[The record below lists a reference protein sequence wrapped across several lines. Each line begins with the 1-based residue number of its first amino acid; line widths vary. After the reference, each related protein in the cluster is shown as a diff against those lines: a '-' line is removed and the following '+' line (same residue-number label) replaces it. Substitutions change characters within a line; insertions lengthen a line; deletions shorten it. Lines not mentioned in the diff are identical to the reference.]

1 MTEAGRPAEEKVPA
15 GEKMTVVAPTEPAG
29 PLMVTV
35 TIDGRQVQAPKGA
48 SLLHVCLDN
57 GAAVPY
63 FCDHRKLDPIGA
75 CRMCVVQVEGQPK
88 LATACTITTSEGMTV
103 STESADVVKAREGVL
118 EFLLINHPLDCPVCD
133 KGGECDLQ
141 DFSFYHGPGKSRFFE
156 EKVKYPK
163 PVPLS
168 DRILLDME
176 RCILCERCVRYFD
189 EVTEEGQL
197 VLLNRGVH
205 TMIGTFNGEAMDSA
219 FQGNIM
225 ELCPVGALTSADWR
239 FAARPWDMR
248 STPSVCHG
256 CAVGCSTQV
265 QTRDDRVVRYMS
277 RENPLVD
284 DGWLCDRGRYG
295 FHFVHDQARLLEPRV
310 GRAGDAVNVTQA
322 EAVAAV
328 ARQLQ
333 DVVQESGAHRVG
345 AIASPQ
351 ATNEELFLFQRWVR
365 EVIGSPNLD
374 HRVELEA
381 PAPSRDDFRLAIED
395 FDACQVIYI
404 LGDQQTLDAAP
415 ILELRLKKARR
426 HAGVHLVLGRNRT
439 ARQLLAELP
448 EGAVLAGVI
457 APESM
462 AADAGVLQARLG
474 ERGVESRRL
483 TVLPAAN
490 SRGAAD
496 LGCLPEHL
504 PGYRQAEGRPGMSTW
519 EMLEAAA
526 SGQLKAL
533 ILMGPSPLTA
543 VGKPLLLQK
552 AIDAVD
558 LLIVLDILEGPLSQA
573 ADVALPLHSFAEKDG
588 TYTNLEGR
596 VQRLRQAIPPVAKTG
611 PDWRLLKDL
620 ANAWEAGWTY
630 RQPQDVM
637 ADIVAAVPA
646 YGIARAG
653 DRAGWWDA

>member
-1 MTEAGRPAEEKVPA
+1 
-15 GEKMTVVAPTEPAG
+15 
-29 PLMVTV
+29 
-35 TIDGRQVQAPKGA
+35 
-48 SLLHVCLDN
+48 
-57 GAAVPY
+57 
-63 FCDHRKLDPIGA
+63 
-75 CRMCVVQVEGQPK
+75 VVQ
-88 LATACTITTSEGMTV
+88 
-103 STESADVVKAREGVL
+103 AREGVL

-141 DFSFYHGPGKSRFFE
+141 DFSFYHGGGKSRFFE

-176 RCILCERCVRYFD
+176 RCVLCERCVRYFD

-239 FAARPWDMR
+239 FSARPWDMR
-248 STPSVCHG
+248 STPSICHG
-256 CAVGCSTQV
+256 CAVGCNPQV

-277 RENPLVD
+277 RDNPAVD

-295 FHFVHDQARLLEPRV
+295 FHFVNDDRRILEPRL
-310 GRAGDAVNVTQA
+310 GRGGEARPVAYA

-328 ARQLQ
+328 AQRLQ
-333 DVVQESGAHRVG
+333 EAVQSGGPDKVG

-374 HRVELEA
+374 HRVAATEA
-381 PAPSRDDFRLAIED
+381 APSPDDFRLAIED
-395 FDACQVIYI
+395 LATCQVIYI
-404 LGDQQTLDAAP
+404 LGDQPTLDAAP

-426 HAGVHLVLGRNRT
+426 AAQTRLVLAHGRG
-439 ARQLLAELP
+439 APELHHEAP
-448 EGAVLAGVI
+448 EGATRAGVI
-457 APESM
+457 APQSLATE
-462 AADAGVLQARLG
+462 AVALG
-474 ERGVESRRL
+474 AYLIEHGLEVRRL

-496 LGCLPEHL
+496 VGCLPAHAA
-504 PGYRQAEGRPGMSTW
+504 GYQRAEGTSGMNTL
-519 EMLEAAA
+519 EMLQAAA
-526 SGQLKAL
+526 DGRLKAL
-533 ILMGPSPLTA
+533 VLMGPSPLDEQLPEGL
-543 VGKPLLLQK
+543 VDK
-552 AIDAVD
+552 AIAAVE
-558 LLIVLDILEGPLSQA
+558 LLIVLDVLEGPLSRT
-573 ADVALPLHSFAEKDG
+573 ADIVLPLHTFAEKDG

-596 VQRLRQAIPPVAKTG
+596 IQRLRQAIPPVAPTP
-611 PDWRLLKDL
+611 PDWRLLTDL
-620 ANAWEAGWTY
+620 ANAREAGWTY
-630 RQPQDVM
+630 RQPRDVM
-637 ADIVAAVPA
+637 ADIIAAVPA
-646 YGIARAG
+646 YAIEKAGGRAR
-653 DRAGWWDA
+653 WWDS

>member
-1 MTEAGRPAEEKVPA
+1 
-15 GEKMTVVAPTEPAG
+15 
-29 PLMVTV
+29 MVGITL
-35 TIDGRQVQAPKGA
+35 DGRDIQVAKGA

-75 CRMCVVQVEGQPK
+75 CRMCVVQIEGQPK
-88 LATACTITTSEGMTV
+88 LATACTITTSEGMKV
-103 STESADVVKAREGVL
+103 NTESPDVLQAREGVL

-141 DFSFYHGPGKSRFFE
+141 DFSFYHGGGKSRFFE

-176 RCILCERCVRYFD
+176 RCVLCERCVRYFD

-239 FAARPWDMR
+239 FSARPWDMR
-248 STPSVCHG
+248 STSSVCHG
-256 CAVGCSTQV
+256 CSVGCNTQV
-265 QTRDDRVVRYMS
+265 QTRDERVVRYMS
-277 RENPLVD
+277 RDNPAVD

-295 FHFVHDQARLLEPRV
+295 FHFVNDERRILEPRA
-310 GRAGDAVNVTQA
+310 GRGAGSTPVSQG
-322 EAVAAV
+322 EAIALVAK
-328 ARQLQ
+328 RLQ
-333 DVVQESGAHRVG
+333 DVVHAGGAGTVG
-345 AIASPQ
+345 AIASPS

-374 HRVELEA
+374 HRSDA
-381 PAPSRDDFRLAIED
+381 GPQDPSADDFRLGIED
-395 FDACQVIYI
+395 LAACSVVYI
-404 LGDQQTLDAAP
+404 LGDQPTLDMAP

-426 HAGVHLVLGRNRT
+426 DSGTRLVLAKGRPPE
-439 ARQLLAELP
+439 QLLDELP
-448 EGAVLAGVI
+448 DGATLAGVI
-457 APESM
+457 APSELTPEAVSLS
-462 AADAGVLQARLG
+462 ALIA
-474 ERGVESRRL
+474 ERGVEARRL

-490 SRGAAD
+490 SRGASD
-496 LGCLPEHL
+496 LGCLPAQRA
-504 PGYRQAEGRPGMSTW
+504 GYRTVDGAGGMGSV

-526 SGQLKAL
+526 AGTLKAL
-533 ILMGPSPLTA
+533 VVMGPSPVLESA
-543 VGKPLLLQK
+543 PQDLVER
-552 AIDAVD
+552 AIAAVD
-558 LLIVLDILEGPLSQA
+558 LLVVLDILESPLSKA
-573 ADVALPLHSFAEKDG
+573 ADVVLPLHTFAEKDG

-596 VQRLRQAIPPVAKTG
+596 VQRLRQAIPPVAATG
-611 PDWRLLKDL
+611 PDWRLLQDL
-620 ANAWEAGWTY
+620 ANAWEAGWSY

-646 YGIARAG
+646 YGISRAG
-653 DRAGWWDA
+653 DRAGWWDS

>member
-1 MTEAGRPAEEKVPA
+1 MAEQIKSEMVNISINGRP
-15 GEKMTVVAPTEPAG
+15 VVAK
-29 PLMVTV
+29 
-35 TIDGRQVQAPKGA
+35 KGA

-57 GAAVPY
+57 GAPVPY

-88 LATACTITTSEGMTV
+88 LATSCTITVGEGMKV
-103 STESADVVKAREGVL
+103 ATESPEVLTAREGVL

-141 DFSFYHGPGKSRFFE
+141 DFSFYHGGGQSRFFE

-189 EVTEEGQL
+189 EVTEEGEL

-205 TMIGTFNGEAMDSA
+205 TMIGTFNGQAMESA

-239 FAARPWDMR
+239 FSARPWDMR

-256 CAVGCSTQV
+256 CAVGCNTQV

-277 RENPLVD
+277 RENPTVD

-295 FHFVHDQARLLEPRV
+295 FHFVHDQRRLLEPRV
-310 GRAGDAVNVTQA
+310 GNGSGAHPVSYGD
-322 EAVAAV
+322 AVAAV
-328 ARQLQ
+328 ARKLQ
-333 DVVQESGAHRVG
+333 DVVQQDGAERVG
-345 AIASPQ
+345 AIASPS

-374 HRVELEA
+374 HRLR
-381 PAPSRDDFRLAIED
+381 PQDGPPSPDDFRLGIED
-395 FDACQVIYI
+395 LAACQVVYI
-404 LGDQQTLDAAP
+404 LGDQPTLDAAP

-426 HAGVHLVLGRNRT
+426 AAGTRLVLGRGRS
-439 ARQLLAELP
+439 AGELLEELP
-448 EGAVLAGVI
+448 ASAVLAGVI
-457 APESM
+457 APETLV
-462 AADAGVLQARLG
+462 AQARGLQDDLS

-496 LGCLPEHL
+496 LGCLPGQL
-504 PGYRQAEGRPGMSTW
+504 PGYRAI
-519 EMLEAAA
+519 EAAA
-526 SGQLKAL
+526 GMTTPMMLAAALSGELKAL
-533 ILMGPSPLTA
+533 VVMGPSALETA
-543 VGKPLLLQK
+543 ASPQEVENAL
-552 AIDAVD
+552 AAVD
-558 LLIVLDILEGPLSQA
+558 LLVVLDIVDSPLSQA
-573 ADVALPLHSFAEKDG
+573 ADIVLPLHSFAEKDG
-588 TYTNLEGR
+588 TFTNLEGR
-596 VQRLRQAIPPVAKTG
+596 IQRLRQAIPPVARTP
-611 PDWRLLKDL
+611 PDWRLLTDL

-630 RQPQDVM
+630 RQPMEVM
-637 ADIVAAVPA
+637 ADIIAAVPA
-646 YGIARAG
+646 YGI
-653 DRAGWWDA
+653 DRAGARGRWWGG

>member
-1 MTEAGRPAEEKVPA
+1 
-15 GEKMTVVAPTEPAG
+15 
-29 PLMVTV
+29 MVTI
-35 TIDGRQVQAPKGA
+35 TIDGGEIEVPKGA

-75 CRMCVVQVEGQPK
+75 CRMCVVQIEGQPK
-88 LATACTITTSEGMTV
+88 LATACTITTTEGMRV
-103 STESADVVKAREGVL
+103 WTESPDVINAREGVL

-141 DFSFYHGPGKSRFFE
+141 DFSFYHGAGKSRFFE

-168 DRILLDME
+168 EKILLDME
-176 RCILCERCVRYFD
+176 RCVLCERCVRYFD

-205 TMIGTFNGEAMDSA
+205 TMIGTFNGEAMDSP

-239 FAARPWDMR
+239 FSARPWDMR

-256 CAVGCSTQV
+256 CAVGCNTQV

-277 RENPLVD
+277 RDNPAVD

-295 FHFVHDQARLLEPRV
+295 FHFVNDDRRILEPRL
-310 GRAGDAVNVTQA
+310 GRGGEARPVAYA

-328 ARQLQ
+328 AQRLQ
-333 DVVQESGAHRVG
+333 EAVQSGGPDKVG

-374 HRVELEA
+374 HRVAATEA
-381 PAPSRDDFRLAIED
+381 APSPDDFRLAIED
-395 FDACQVIYI
+395 LATCQVIYI
-404 LGDQQTLDAAP
+404 LGDQPTLDAAP

-426 HAGVHLVLGRNRT
+426 AAQTRLVLAHGRG
-439 ARQLLAELP
+439 APELHHEAP
-448 EGAVLAGVI
+448 EGATRAGVI
-457 APESM
+457 APQSLATE
-462 AADAGVLQARLG
+462 AVALG
-474 ERGVESRRL
+474 AYLIEHGLEVRRL

-496 LGCLPEHL
+496 VGCLPAHAA
-504 PGYRQAEGRPGMSTW
+504 GYQRADGTSGMNTL
-519 EMLEAAA
+519 EMLQAAA
-526 SGQLKAL
+526 DGRLKAL
-533 ILMGPSPLTA
+533 VLMGPSPLDEQLPEGL
-543 VGKPLLLQK
+543 VDK
-552 AIDAVD
+552 AIAAVE
-558 LLIVLDILEGPLSQA
+558 LLIVLDVLEGPLSRT
-573 ADVALPLHSFAEKDG
+573 ADIVLPLHTFAEKDG

-596 VQRLRQAIPPVAKTG
+596 IQRLRQAIPPVAPTP
-611 PDWRLLKDL
+611 PDWRLLTDL

-630 RQPQDVM
+630 RQPRDVM
-637 ADIVAAVPA
+637 ADIIAAVPA
-646 YGIARAG
+646 YAIEKAGGRAR
-653 DRAGWWDA
+653 WWDS

>member
-1 MTEAGRPAEEKVPA
+1 MTEQTQPDLAHIS
-15 GEKMTVVAPTEPAG
+15 
-29 PLMVTV
+29 
-35 TIDGRQVQAPKGA
+35 IDGRDVVAKKGT

-57 GAAVPY
+57 GAPVPY

-88 LATACTITTSEGMTV
+88 LATSCTITVSDGMKV
-103 STESADVVKAREGVL
+103 ATESPEVLQAREGVL

-141 DFSFYHGPGKSRFFE
+141 DFSFYHGGGKSRFFE

-189 EVTEEGQL
+189 EVTEEGEL

-205 TMIGTFNGEAMDSA
+205 TMIGTFNGEAMESA

-239 FAARPWDMR
+239 FSARPWDMR

-256 CAVGCSTQV
+256 CAVGCNTQV

-277 RENPLVD
+277 RDNPSVD

-295 FHFVHDQARLLEPRV
+295 FHFVNDQRRLLEPRIDD
-310 GRAGDAVNVTQA
+310 GNGAHPAPYGET
-322 EAVAAV
+322 VAAV
-328 ARQLQ
+328 ARRLQ
-333 DVVQESGAHRVG
+333 DVVQESGAELVG
-345 AIASPQ
+345 AIASPS

-374 HRVELEA
+374 HRA
-381 PAPSRDDFRLAIED
+381 QPPGPAPSPDDFRLGIED
-395 FDACQVIYI
+395 LARCEVVYI
-404 LGDQQTLDAAP
+404 LGDQSTLDAAP

-426 HAGVHLVLGRNRT
+426 SAGTRLVLGRER
-439 ARQLLAELP
+439 AAGELLDELP
-448 EGAVLAGVI
+448 AGATLAGVI
-457 APESM
+457 APEALLSESRDLEGSL
-462 AADAGVLQARLG
+462 AD
-474 ERGVESRRL
+474 RGVEARRL

-496 LGCLPEHL
+496 LGCLPGQL
-504 PGYRQAEGRPGMSTW
+504 PGYRATEGPAGMTTAG
-519 EMLEAAA
+519 MLEAAA
-526 SGQLKAL
+526 SGRLKAL
-533 ILMGPSPLTA
+533 VVMGPS
-543 VGKPLLLQK
+543 LLETGGSQPEVEK
-552 AIDAVD
+552 ALANVD
-558 LLIVLDILEGPLSQA
+558 LLIVLDVLEGPLSQA
-573 ADVALPLHSFAEKDG
+573 ADIMLPLHSFAEKDG
-588 TYTNLEGR
+588 TFTNLEGR
-596 VQRLRQAIPPVAKTG
+596 IQRVRQAIPPVAKT
-611 PDWRLLKDL
+611 PADWRLLTDL

-630 RQPQDVM
+630 RQPPEVM
-637 ADIVAAVPA
+637 ADIIAAVPA
-646 YGIARAG
+646 YGI
-653 DRAGWWDA
+653 DRAGARARWWGA

>member
-1 MTEAGRPAEEKVPA
+1 MVNIAIDGRD
-15 GEKMTVVAPTEPAG
+15 VVAP
-29 PLMVTV
+29 
-35 TIDGRQVQAPKGA
+35 RGA

-57 GAAVPY
+57 GAPVPY

-88 LATACTITTSEGMTV
+88 LATSCTITVTEGMKV
-103 STESADVVKAREGVL
+103 STESPQVLQAREGVL

-141 DFSFYHGPGKSRFFE
+141 DFSFYHGGGKSRFFE

-168 DRILLDME
+168 ERILLDME

-189 EVTEEGQL
+189 EVTEEGEL

-205 TMIGTFNGEAMDSA
+205 TMIGTFNGQAMESA

-239 FAARPWDMR
+239 FSARPWDMR

-256 CAVGCSTQV
+256 CSVGCNTQV

-277 RENPLVD
+277 RENPSVD

-295 FHFVHDQARLLEPRV
+295 FHFVNDQRRLLEPRIG
-310 GRAGDAVNVTQA
+310 GRNDARPVAYA

-328 ARQLQ
+328 AQKLQ
-333 DVVQESGAHRVG
+333 DAVHESGAGAVG
-345 AIASPQ
+345 AIASPS

-374 HRVELEA
+374 HRVQPEA
-381 PAPSRDDFRLAIED
+381 PAPAPGDFRLGIED
-395 FDACQVIYI
+395 LALCQVVYI
-404 LGDQQTLDAAP
+404 LGDQPTLDAAP

-426 HAGVHLVLGRNRT
+426 AGGTRLVLGRDRS
-439 ARQLLAELP
+439 ADELLEDLP
-448 EGAVLAGVI
+448 ADTVLAGVI
-457 APESM
+457 APEEL
-462 AADAGVLQARLG
+462 AAAAGGLQARLQQ
-474 ERGVESRRL
+474 RGVESRRL

-496 LGCLPEHL
+496 LGCLPAQL
-504 PGYRQAEGRPGMSTW
+504 PGYRAAEGPAGMTTW
-519 EMLEAAA
+519 RMLEAAGA
-526 SGQLKAL
+526 GRLKAL
-533 ILMGPSPLTA
+533 IVMGPSPLEA
-543 VGKPLLLQK
+543 LAGRAEVQK
-552 AIDAVD
+552 ALAAVD
-558 LLIVLDILEGPLSQA
+558 LLVVLDILDGPLSQSA
-573 ADVALPLHSFAEKDG
+573 HVVLPLHSFAEKDG
-588 TYTNLEGR
+588 TVTNLEGR
-596 VQRLRQAIPPVAKTG
+596 VQRLRQAIPPVARTP
-611 PDWRLLKDL
+611 PDWQLLTDL

-630 RQPQDVM
+630 RQPPEVM
-637 ADIVAAVPA
+637 ADIIAAVPA
-646 YGIARAG
+646 YAIEKAGARA
-653 DRAGWWDA
+653 RWWDG

>member
-1 MTEAGRPAEEKVPA
+1 MAEER
-15 GEKMTVVAPTEPAG
+15 TAPV
-29 PLMVTV
+29 LVTV
-35 TIDGRQVQAPKGA
+35 TIDGRDVQAAKGA

-57 GAAVPY
+57 GATVPY
-63 FCDHRKLDPIGA
+63 FCDHPKLDPIGA
-75 CRMCVVQVEGQPK
+75 CRMCVVQIKGQPK
-88 LATACTITTSEGMTV
+88 LATACTITTTDGMKV
-103 STESADVVKAREGVL
+103 QTESPDVIRAREGVL

-141 DFSFYHGPGKSRFFE
+141 DFSFYHGTGKSRFFE

-168 DRILLDME
+168 EKILLDME
-176 RCILCERCVRYFD
+176 RCVLCERCVRYFD

-197 VLLNRGVH
+197 VLLNRGMH
-205 TMIGTFNGEAMDSA
+205 TMIGTFNGEAMDSG

-239 FAARPWDMR
+239 FSARPWDMR

-256 CAVGCSTQV
+256 CAVGCNTQV

-277 RENPLVD
+277 RDNPAVD

-295 FHFVHDQARLLEPRV
+295 FHFVNDDRRILEPRV
-310 GRAGDAVNVTQA
+310 GRGGEARPVPYAQ
-322 EAVAAV
+322 AVAAV
-328 ARQLQ
+328 AQRLQ
-333 DVVQESGAHRVG
+333 EVVQAGGADKVG

-351 ATNEELFLFQRWVR
+351 ATNEELFLFQRFVR

-374 HRVELEA
+374 HRAQVIE
-381 PAPSRDDFRLAIED
+381 PGPSPDDFRLAIED
-395 FDACQVIYI
+395 FATCQVIYI
-404 LGDQQTLDAAP
+404 LGDQPTLDAAP

-426 HAGVHLVLGRNRT
+426 STKTRLVLAHGRS
-439 ARQLLAELP
+439 AAELVEEVP
-448 EGAVLAGVI
+448 EGATLAGVI
-457 APESM
+457 APESL
-462 AADAGVLQARLG
+462 AAEAIALAAQLAEKGPDA
-474 ERGVESRRL
+474 RRL

-496 LGCLPEHL
+496 LGCLPKHT
-504 PGYRQAEGRPGMSTW
+504 PGYQGADGTSGMSTL

-526 SGQLKAL
+526 DGRLKAL
-533 ILMGPSPLTA
+533 VLMGPSPLDDLA
-543 VGKPLLLQK
+543 PKDLVEK
-552 AIDAVD
+552 AIAAVE
-558 LLIVLDILEGPLSQA
+558 LLVVFDVLEGSLSEA
-573 ADVALPLHSFAEKDG
+573 AHIVLPLHTFAEKDG

-596 VQRLRQAIPPVAKTG
+596 IQRVRQAIPPVAATAA
-611 PDWRLLKDL
+611 DWRLLTDL

-637 ADIVAAVPA
+637 SDIISAVPA
-646 YGIARAG
+646 YAIEKAGERARWWG
-653 DRAGWWDA
+653 D

>member
-1 MTEAGRPAEEKVPA
+1 MPDQTPAPE
-15 GEKMTVVAPTEPAG
+15 
-29 PLMVTV
+29 LVTV
-35 TIDGRQVQAPKGA
+35 TIDGRDVQVAKGA

-75 CRMCVVQVEGQPK
+75 CRMCVVQIEGQPK
-88 LATACTITTSEGMTV
+88 LATACTITTTDGMKV
-103 STESADVVKAREGVL
+103 QTESPDVVEAREGVL

-141 DFSFYHGPGKSRFFE
+141 DYSFYHGPGKSRFFE

-168 DRILLDME
+168 EKILLDME
-176 RCILCERCVRYFD
+176 RCVLCERCVRYFD

-205 TMIGTFNGEAMDSA
+205 TMIGTFNGEAMDST

-239 FAARPWDMR
+239 FSARPWDLR

-256 CAVGCSTQV
+256 CAVGCNTQV

-277 RENPLVD
+277 RENPAVD

-295 FHFVHDQARLLEPRV
+295 FHFVNDDRRILEPRV
-310 GRAGDAVNVTQA
+310 GRGGEARQVSYTD
-322 EAVAAV
+322 AVAAV
-328 ARQLQ
+328 AQRLQ
-333 DVVQESGAHRVG
+333 EVVQAGGPDKVG

-374 HRVELEA
+374 HRAQVSE
-381 PAPSRDDFRLAIED
+381 PGPSPDDFRLAIESFAD
-395 FDACQVIYI
+395 CQVIFI
-404 LGDQQTLDAAP
+404 LGDQPTLDAAP

-426 HAGVHLVLGRNRT
+426 GAGTRLVQGHGRS
-439 ARQLLAELP
+439 AAELVEEVP
-448 EGAVLAGVI
+448 AGATLAGVI
-457 APESM
+457 APESL
-462 AADAGVLQARLG
+462 AAEAIALAAQLAEKGLDA
-474 ERGVESRRL
+474 RRL

-496 LGCLPEHL
+496 LGCLPKHT
-504 PGYRQAEGRPGMSTW
+504 PGYQGANGTSGMSTL

-526 SGQLKAL
+526 DGRLKAL
-533 ILMGPSPLTA
+533 VLMGPSPLDDLA
-543 VGKPLLLQK
+543 PQDLVEK
-552 AIDAVD
+552 AIAAVE
-558 LLIVLDILEGPLSQA
+558 LLVVFDVLEGSLSEA
-573 ADVALPLHSFAEKDG
+573 AHIVLPLHTFAEKDG

-596 VQRLRQAIPPVAKTG
+596 IQRVRQAIPPVAPTAA
-611 PDWRLLKDL
+611 DWRLLTDL

-630 RQPQDVM
+630 RRPQDVM
-637 ADIVAAVPA
+637 SDIIAAIPA
-646 YGIARAG
+646 YAIQKAGERAR
-653 DRAGWWDA
+653 WWGA